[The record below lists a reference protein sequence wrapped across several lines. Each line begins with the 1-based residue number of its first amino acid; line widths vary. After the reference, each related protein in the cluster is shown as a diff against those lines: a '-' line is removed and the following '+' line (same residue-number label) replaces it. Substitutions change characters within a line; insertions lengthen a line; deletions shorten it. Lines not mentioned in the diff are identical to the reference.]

1 MPAIDIVDAHSFLNE
16 HFEGS
21 LIKQTTT
28 RGRNSLR
35 WVDIALYGLDGGT
48 YLVHRIG
55 QSLVYHRGDTGC
67 LTSTSKQAGDKA
79 TVADLPDDAE
89 PCERCNPPWP
99 EDLADDAEIRYEF
112 PRHTLD
118 ECSTPA
124 EVISRLTSMRK
135 RRARTSTRVVS
146 EPVRELLEGAAAS
159 DPRFAEA
166 MSGPSATV
174 ATG

>member
-1 MPAIDIVDAHSFLNE
+1 MAAIAIVDAHSFLNE
-16 HFEGS
+16 HFEGD
-21 LIKQTTT
+21 LIKSTTT
-28 RGRNSLR
+28 RGRNSVR

-55 QSLVYHRGDTGC
+55 QSLVYHRGDTEC
-67 LTSTSKQAGDKA
+67 LTSSGKQAGDRA

-89 PCERCNPPWP
+89 PCERCNPPFP
-99 EDLADDAEIRYEF
+99 ENLDDDEPIRYEF

-124 EVISRLTSMRK
+124 EVIARLTSMRK
-135 RRARTSTRVVS
+135 RRARTATRVVS
-146 EPVRELLEGAAAS
+146 EPVRELLEGAAET